1 MSFHQTALATC
12 TKNCKKHL
20 KAQAFPVHS
29 RTNSIPTSWLC
40 AWVHPIGTYTNTG
53 QSQLYA
59 SQQKD
64 RMWRGSRRR
73 EGIQDAIKTQ
83 IFNSHWKDGPYTN
96 QTTVLLFQSNP
107 KVGRTSWS
115 HLRFSHCAK
124 SIQSLRER
132 LSVSPQ
138 ILRRSRCRPLLRVF
152 CHQHHQC
159 ELLVAFYDPGPFSAR
174 YKNYF
179 QSLRLFTVW
188 KTLQEVF
195 WN

>member
-138 ILRRSRCRPLLRVF
+138 ILRRSRCRPPAEGVLPSASPMWTACGILWSRTLL
-152 CHQHHQC
+152 
-159 ELLVAFYDPGPFSAR
+159 G
-174 YKNYF
+174 
-179 QSLRLFTVW
+179 SL
-188 KTLQEVF
+188 
-195 WN
+195 